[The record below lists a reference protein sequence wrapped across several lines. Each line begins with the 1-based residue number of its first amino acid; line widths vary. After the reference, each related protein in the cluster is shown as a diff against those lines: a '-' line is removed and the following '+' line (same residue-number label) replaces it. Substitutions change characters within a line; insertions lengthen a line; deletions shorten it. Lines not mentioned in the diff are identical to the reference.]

1 MFYIYYYITMIKA
14 EEIMECPLEEEM
26 DFVEDAVEWLAEDV
40 LDHED
45 RLDALENGTKRILS
59 KMTDVIEK
67 LTTATAT
74 LVDVM
79 DDHEERIAKTDK
91 TLLITT
97 IVFRIWNIV
106 LTAAL
111 FF

>member
-1 MFYIYYYITMIKA
+1 MIKA

-45 RLDALENGTKRILS
+45 RLDALEDGTKRILS

-79 DDHEERIAKTDK
+79 DDHEERIARVNRA
-91 TLLITT
+91 LFIMT
-97 IVFRIWNIV
+97 IVFLVWNV
-106 LTAAL
+106 FLTIAL
-111 FF
+111 FL